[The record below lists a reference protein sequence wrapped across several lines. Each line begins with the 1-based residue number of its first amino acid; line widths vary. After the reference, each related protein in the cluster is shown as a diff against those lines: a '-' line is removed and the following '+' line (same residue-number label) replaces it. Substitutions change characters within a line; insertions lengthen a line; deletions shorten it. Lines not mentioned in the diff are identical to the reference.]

1 MTTKLV
7 EGTNFIRSA
16 SKNIGQ
22 YQGLMIWLVVA
33 LLFLLARFIA
43 PSFLDPIHILN
54 VIRQASGLGIVTI
67 GQTIVLIT
75 GGLDLSNGAVITL
88 VDVIAATILNGKNDL
103 LLPVIL
109 VCLSIGVV
117 IGLVNGLLITK
128 LKIPPLIETLGMFGI
143 LKGMAYV
150 YTRGAPK
157 GDIPT
162 FLEFVGSGHIGVI
175 PTQVFFWVFFTI
187 VAIIVMGKTPYGR
200 LIYSVGGNPN
210 AARLSGVHVDR
221 IVISAYIISST
232 LAAFAGLIL
241 AGYIGTG
248 SLSLGEGYNL
258 NSLAAAVVGG
268 TAFTGGTGT
277 IIGSAGG
284 AMFLA
289 IIISLLRFLGLPYS
303 TQLIVQGVILAVAI
317 FFQTRTQE

>member
-1 MTTKLV
+1 MTIKPA
-7 EGTNFIRSA
+7 EGVDYFKSA
-16 SKNIGQ
+16 SKTFNR
-22 YQGLMIWLVVA
+22 YQGLMIWVIVA
-33 LLFLLARFIA
+33 LLFLLARVIA

-54 VIRQASGLGIVTI
+54 VVRQASGLGIVTI
-67 GQTIVLIT
+67 GQTLVLIT

-103 LLPVIL
+103 LVPVIFITL
-109 VCLSIGVV
+109 F
-117 IGLVNGLLITK
+117 IGLSVGLINGLLITK
-128 LKIPPLIETLGMFGI
+128 LNIPPLIETLGMFGI
-143 LKGMAYV
+143 LKGIAYV

-162 FLEFVGSGHIGVI
+162 SLEFVGSGHVGPI
-175 PTQVFFWVFFTI
+175 PTQVFFWFFFTI
-187 VAIIVMGKTPYGR
+187 IAIIVMNKTPYGR
-200 LIYSVGGNPN
+200 LVYSVGGNKR
-210 AARLSGVHVDR
+210 AARLSGVRVDR
-221 IVISAYIISST
+221 IVVSAYIISSI
-232 LAAFAGLIL
+232 LAAFTGLIL

-248 SLSLGEGYNL
+248 SLTLGEGYNL

-303 TQLIVQGVILAVAI
+303 TQLIVQGVILAIAI
-317 FFQTRTQE
+317 FAQTRIQE